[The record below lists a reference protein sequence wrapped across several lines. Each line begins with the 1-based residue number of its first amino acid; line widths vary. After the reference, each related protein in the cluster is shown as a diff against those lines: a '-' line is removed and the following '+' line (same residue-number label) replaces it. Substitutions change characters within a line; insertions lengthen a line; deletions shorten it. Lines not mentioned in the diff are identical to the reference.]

1 MSTSNNSTVIELVS
15 SPPAVTGV
23 EDTARWLE
31 HFLQCADYTELILD
45 QKIDGAS
52 LPLLAESL
60 SMLAEFGFKYGPRL
74 RLYQYFQKKREKRGS
89 SPQLDEF
96 QTSTQPAADVPKGAE
111 EHPSPDNEDG
121 AHDVN
126 EERAQEEN
134 TGAPARLPPDGTDSE
149 IDGDDEE
156 IERSTELLQE
166 LDDSVSN
173 DDEAEGGS
181 TEPFHS
187 EEDFMDALTRARP
200 RPPSKATANRNGRET
215 SSPVDSSPASRSL
228 SSKSTPVSQSQKNSM
243 PDPPDS
249 EEDFIAAL
257 TRARPRP
264 RSKAAEATANR
275 KGRET
280 SSPVDSSPATRSLS
294 NKSTPASQHMPS
306 TPSSPITRASSQKT
320 IPTRLPQKNSMAD
333 PPEKGVPS
341 SPSSPMTRSFKQKSM
356 AAKLSKKNSMPDP
369 PENAELSKLASKGV
383 PSSPSSPM
391 TRSSKQKSMAAK
403 LTESH
408 VVADLADKVD
418 LSTLAFKDIKKLLS
432 EESYSTIALVVMGC
446 KTKAALSGKIGK
458 YMSDT
463 SSLSGRKT
471 PSKTLNEKLQVVVD
485 DALRRDLICLQGT
498 AAKREGL
505 LVIERA
511 HVKLTAHLAF

>member
-1 MSTSNNSTVIELVS
+1 
-15 SPPAVTGV
+15 
-23 EDTARWLE
+23 
-31 HFLQCADYTELILD
+31 
-45 QKIDGAS
+45 
-52 LPLLAESL
+52 
-60 SMLAEFGFKYGPRL
+60 MLAEFGFKYGPRL

-96 QTSTQPAADVPKGAE
+96 QTSTQP
-111 EHPSPDNEDG
+111 EDG

-249 EEDFIAAL
+249 EEDFVAAL

-264 RSKAAEATANR
+264 RSKAAESTANR

-294 NKSTPASQHMPS
+294 NKSTPASQ
-306 TPSSPITRASSQKT
+306 
-320 IPTRLPQKNSMAD
+320 PQKNSMAD
-333 PPEKGVPS
+333 PTEKGVPS

-403 LTESH
+403 L
-408 VVADLADKVD
+408 
-418 LSTLAFKDIKKLLS
+418 DIKKLLS

-511 HVKLTAHLAF
+511 RVKLTAHLAF

>member
-1 MSTSNNSTVIELVS
+1 
-15 SPPAVTGV
+15 
-23 EDTARWLE
+23 
-31 HFLQCADYTELILD
+31 
-45 QKIDGAS
+45 
-52 LPLLAESL
+52 
-60 SMLAEFGFKYGPRL
+60 
-74 RLYQYFQKKREKRGS
+74 
-89 SPQLDEF
+89 
-96 QTSTQPAADVPKGAE
+96 
-111 EHPSPDNEDG
+111 
-121 AHDVN
+121 
-126 EERAQEEN
+126 
-134 TGAPARLPPDGTDSE
+134 
-149 IDGDDEE
+149 
-156 IERSTELLQE
+156 
-166 LDDSVSN
+166 
-173 DDEAEGGS
+173 
-181 TEPFHS
+181 
-187 EEDFMDALTRARP
+187 MDALTRARP
-200 RPPSKATANRNGRET
+200 RPPSKATTNRNGRET

-228 SSKSTPVSQSQKNSM
+228 SSKSMPVSQPQKNSM

-264 RSKAAEATANR
+264 RSNAAEAKANR

-294 NKSTPASQHMPS
+294 NKSTPASQ
-306 TPSSPITRASSQKT
+306 
-320 IPTRLPQKNSMAD
+320 PQKNSMTD

-341 SPSSPMTRSFKQKSM
+341 SPSSPMMRSFKQKSM

-369 PENAELSKLASKGV
+369 PENAELSKLASK
-383 PSSPSSPM
+383 
-391 TRSSKQKSMAAK
+391 
-403 LTESH
+403 TESH
-408 VVADLADKVD
+408 AVADLADKVD
-418 LSTLAFKDIKKLLS
+418 LSTLTFKDIKKLLS

>member
-1 MSTSNNSTVIELVS
+1 
-15 SPPAVTGV
+15 
-23 EDTARWLE
+23 
-31 HFLQCADYTELILD
+31 
-45 QKIDGAS
+45 
-52 LPLLAESL
+52 
-60 SMLAEFGFKYGPRL
+60 
-74 RLYQYFQKKREKRGS
+74 
-89 SPQLDEF
+89 
-96 QTSTQPAADVPKGAE
+96 
-111 EHPSPDNEDG
+111 
-121 AHDVN
+121 
-126 EERAQEEN
+126 
-134 TGAPARLPPDGTDSE
+134 
-149 IDGDDEE
+149 
-156 IERSTELLQE
+156 
-166 LDDSVSN
+166 
-173 DDEAEGGS
+173 
-181 TEPFHS
+181 
-187 EEDFMDALTRARP
+187 MDALTRARP
-200 RPPSKATANRNGRET
+200 RPPSKATTNRNGRET

-228 SSKSTPVSQSQKNSM
+228 SSKSMPVSQPQKNSM

-264 RSKAAEATANR
+264 RSNAAEAKANR

-294 NKSTPASQHMPS
+294 NKSTPASQHIPS

-320 IPTRLPQKNSMAD
+320 IPTRLPQKNSMTD

-341 SPSSPMTRSFKQKSM
+341 SPSSPMMRSFKQKSM

-369 PENAELSKLASKGV
+369 PENAELSKLASK
-383 PSSPSSPM
+383 
-391 TRSSKQKSMAAK
+391 
-403 LTESH
+403 TESH
-408 VVADLADKVD
+408 AVADLADKVD
-418 LSTLAFKDIKKLLS
+418 LSTLTFKDIKKLLS